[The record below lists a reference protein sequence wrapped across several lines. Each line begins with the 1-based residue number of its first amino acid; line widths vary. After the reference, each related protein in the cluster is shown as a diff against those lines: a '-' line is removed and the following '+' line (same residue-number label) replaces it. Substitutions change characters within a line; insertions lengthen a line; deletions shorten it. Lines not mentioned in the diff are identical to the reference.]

1 MARTIAAAFAKLSSN
16 LEITDLQAAVVST
29 RQKRVREAMERR
41 MSVLTSFLSGS
52 YKRST
57 MIAPLSEADI
67 DIFVILD
74 PAYFKKYTPA
84 TLLDRVRAVLLET
97 YPKTPRI
104 SRNGQAVTITFT
116 DFTVDVVPG
125 FHREGG
131 GYLIPDSRSGQWIS
145 TDPTVHDS
153 KLAEA
158 NRLHQRDLIPLIKM
172 IKGWNKAISDPFVGF
187 YLELM
192 TTNILF
198 GVTISDFPSG
208 VRFVLDRGRERIK
221 YKIIDPAGF
230 GDQVNGLAGVS
241 TVTEALSRF
250 TTAYN
255 RAAKAELLAAGSKVE
270 AAIEEWRKVFG
281 SYFPAYG

>member
-1 MARTIAAAFAKLSSN
+1 MARTIAAAFAELRSN
-16 LEITDLQAAVVST
+16 LEITDLQAEVVAI
-29 RQKRVREAMERR
+29 RQKRVREALERQ

-57 MIAPLSEADI
+57 MIAPLAEADI

-74 PAYFKKYTPA
+74 PSYFKKYTPA

-125 FHREGG
+125 FHQKGG
-131 GYLIPDSRSGQWIS
+131 GYLIPDSRSGRWIS
-145 TDPTVHDS
+145 TDPTIHDS
-153 KLAEA
+153 KLAAA
-158 NRLHQRDLIPLIKM
+158 NRCHQGDLVPLVKI
-172 IKGWNKAISDPFVGF
+172 IKGWNKAISDAFVGF

-192 TTNILF
+192 TTDILL
-198 GVTISDFPSG
+198 GVTISNFPSG

-221 YKIIDPAGF
+221 CMMIDPAGF
-230 GDQVNGLAGVS
+230 GDQVNGLAGVA
-241 TVTEALSRF
+241 TVTEAVSRF

-255 RAAKAELLAAGSKVE
+255 RAAKAELLAAGGKVE
-270 AAIEEWRKVFG
+270 AAIDEWRKVFG